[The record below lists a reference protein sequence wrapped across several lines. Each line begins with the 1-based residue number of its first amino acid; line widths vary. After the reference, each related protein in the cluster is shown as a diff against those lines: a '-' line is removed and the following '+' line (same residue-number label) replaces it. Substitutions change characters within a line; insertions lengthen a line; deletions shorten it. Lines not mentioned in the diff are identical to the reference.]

1 MEFINYQYLSFFLTA
16 YFVVL
21 MTILIWLIIL
31 IVKEKKY
38 IKDYNEKSNK

>member
-1 MEFINYQYLSFFLTA
+1 MKIMNYKYLSFFLTA

-21 MTILIWLIIL
+21 ITILIWLIIL

-38 IKDYNEKSNK
+38 IRDYNEKSDK

>member
-1 MEFINYQYLSFFLTA
+1 MEIINYKYLSFFLTA

-21 MTILIWLIIL
+21 ITILIWLIIL

-38 IKDYNEKSNK
+38 IKDYNEKFNK